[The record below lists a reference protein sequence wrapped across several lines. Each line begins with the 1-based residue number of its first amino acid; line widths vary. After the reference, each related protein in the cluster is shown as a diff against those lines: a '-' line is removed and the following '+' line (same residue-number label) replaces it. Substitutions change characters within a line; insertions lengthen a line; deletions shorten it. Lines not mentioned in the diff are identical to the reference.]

1 MTELAAGFSD
11 AIRNALAVLPE
22 KPGVYLMHDA
32 TGKVIYV
39 GKAVVLKNRV
49 RSYFRKL
56 ASHTPKVKAMVAKI
70 AEIETIVTSSEVEA
84 LILECNLIK
93 KYRPRY
99 NISLKDDKTYPY
111 LKVTVNEE
119 FPRLFVTRRQSRDG
133 AKYYGPYADAGAM
146 HATVKLLRSM
156 FPLRT
161 CRKMNPDR
169 PCLNY
174 HIKRCLAPC
183 AGYVGR
189 TEYQQMIRSV
199 CMVLD
204 GRTTELERDL
214 KQRMQEAADNYAFE
228 EAARLRD
235 QLQAVMR
242 LNESQKAVTNN
253 GGDMDVFGFAQDMTG
268 ACVQIFFVRKGR
280 LIGRDNFFLQNE
292 GDEPGEIMTA
302 FVKQYYN
309 EATFIP
315 REIVLP
321 YLPEAEEQ
329 QLIEM
334 WLAER
339 AERKVELLQPQRGV
353 KRELLKLAADNAVKL
368 LDERLRKGSLSLKND
383 EQAAEELQRALGM
396 TQPLERMDCFDI
408 SHTQGSETVA
418 SMVVFRNGSISKKDY
433 RKYKI
438 VSAEGKPDDFKSMQ
452 EVVYR
457 RYKDYEDLPS
467 LIVIDGGKGQLSSA
481 LEVLH
486 GLGLDDLHVVG
497 LAKREEEI
505 FKPHQSESILLDRDS
520 AALHLIQ
527 RIRDEAHRF
536 AITYHRKLRGKRN
549 LVSVLDHVEG
559 IGPKRRQELWKAFKT
574 LDAMRAASVEE
585 LAQVESMNH
594 AAAQTLYD
602 FFRLDLPEKQ
612 AALQ

>member
-1 MTELAAGFSD
+1 MSEQNQFSD
-11 AIRNALAVLPE
+11 SIKNALAVLPD

-32 TGKVIYV
+32 AGKVIYV

-49 RSYFRKL
+49 RSYFRNL

-99 NISLKDDKTYPY
+99 NIMLKDDKTYPY
-111 LKVTVNEE
+111 LKVTMQDD
-119 FPRLFVTRRQSRDG
+119 FPRLVVTRRQTRDG

-146 HATVKLLRSM
+146 HATVKLLRGM

-183 AGYVGR
+183 AGYVSKA
-189 TEYQQMIRSV
+189 EYSSMIKSV

-204 GRTTELERDL
+204 GRTSELERDL
-214 KQRMQEAADNYAFE
+214 QMRMQEAAENYAFE

-235 QLQAVMR
+235 QLQAVQR
-242 LNESQKAVTNN
+242 LNEQQKAVTSN
-253 GGDMDVFGFAQDMTG
+253 GGDMDIVGYGQDITG
-268 ACVQIFFVRKGR
+268 SCIQIFFVRKGK
-280 LIGRDNFFLQNE
+280 LIGRDNFFLHN
-292 GDEPGEIMTA
+292 DGESETEIVGA
-302 FVKQYYN
+302 FIKQYYN

-315 REIVLP
+315 KELVLP
-321 YLPEAEEQ
+321 LALDDEDSRTIAE
-329 QLIEM
+329 
-334 WLAER
+334 WLTER
-339 AERKVELLQPQRGV
+339 SGRKVELVVPQRGV
-353 KRELLKLAADNAVKL
+353 KKELLKMANDNAEKL
-368 LDERLRKGSLSLKND
+368 LSERLRKGSLSLKND
-383 EQAAEELQRALGM
+383 VEAAEELQHILGIDH
-396 TQPLERMDCFDI
+396 TLERMDCFDI
-408 SHTQGSETVA
+408 SHTQGTETVA

-467 LIVIDGGKGQLSSA
+467 LVVIDGGKGQLSSA
-481 LEVLH
+481 LEVIR
-486 GLGLDDLHVVG
+486 GLGLHDLPVVG
-497 LAKREEEI
+497 LAERNEEI
-505 FKPHQSESILLDRDS
+505 FLPHQSKSIMLDRDS
-520 AALHLIQ
+520 EALHLIQ

-536 AITYHRKLRGKRN
+536 AITFHRKLRTKRN

-559 IGPKRRQELWKAFKT
+559 IGPKRRQALWKAFKT
-574 LDAMRAASVEE
+574 IDAMKAASVEE
-585 LAQVESMNH
+585 LTAVDGMNST
-594 AAAQTLYD
+594 AAQTLYD
-602 FFRLDLPEKQ
+602 FFRLDLPEKKN
-612 AALQ
+612 ALR

>member
-1 MTELAAGFSD
+1 MTELAEGFSES
-11 AIRNALAVLPE
+11 IKNALAVLPD

-32 TGKVIYV
+32 EGKVIYV

-49 RSYFRKL
+49 RSYFRNL
-56 ASHTPKVKAMVAKI
+56 AIHTPKVRAMVAKI

-111 LKVTVNEE
+111 LKVTVQEE
-119 FPRLFVTRRQSRDG
+119 FPRLYATRRLSRDG

-146 HATVKLLRSM
+146 HATVKLLRGM

-161 CRKMNPDR
+161 CRTMNPDR

-183 AGYVGR
+183 AGLVSVQ
-189 TEYQQMIRSV
+189 EYREMIKSV

-204 GRTTELERDL
+204 GRTAELERSL
-214 KQRMQEAADNYAFE
+214 KQRMQAAAEEYAFE

-235 QLQAVMR
+235 QLQAVER

-253 GGDMDVFGFAQDMTG
+253 GGDMDVIGFGQDMTG
-268 ACVQIFFVRKGR
+268 LCLQIFFVRKGK
-280 LIGRDNFFLQNE
+280 LIGRDNFFLQDA
-292 GDEPGEIMTA
+292 GDTPQEVLTA
-302 FVKQYYN
+302 FLKQYYN
-309 EATFIP
+309 EATFVP
-315 REIVLP
+315 KEIVLP
-321 YLPEAEEQ
+321 HLPEE
-329 QLIEM
+329 
-334 WLAER
+334 AER
-339 AERKVELLQPQRGV
+339 ALIEAWLTQKSERRVELLVPQRGV
-353 KRELLKLAADNAVKL
+353 KRELLQLANDNAEKL
-368 LDERLRKGSLSLKND
+368 LEERLRKGSLSLKND
-383 EQAAEELQRALGM
+383 QQAAEELQQALG
-396 TQPLERMDCFDI
+396 LEHSLGRMDCFDI

-418 SMVVFRNGSISKKDY
+418 SMVVFRNGSISKRDY

-457 RYKDYEDLPS
+457 RYKDYEDLPD
-467 LIVIDGGKGQLSSA
+467 LVVIDGGKGQLSSA
-481 LEVLH
+481 LEVIR
-486 GLGLDDLHVVG
+486 GLGLAELPVVG

-505 FKPHQSESILLDRDS
+505 FLPHQSTSIMLDRDS

-574 LDAMRAASVEE
+574 LAAMKAASVEE
-585 LAQVESMNH
+585 LAAVESMNM

-612 AALQ
+612 QALK

>member
-49 RSYFRKL
+49 RSYFRNL

-183 AGYVGR
+183 ASYVGR
-189 TEYQQMIRSV
+189 AEYQQMIRSV

-321 YLPEAEEQ
+321 YLPEADEQ

-339 AERKVELLQPQRGV
+339 AERRVELLKPQRGV

-467 LIVIDGGKGQLSSA
+467 LVVIDGGKGQLSSA

-602 FFRLDLPEKQ
+602 FFRLELPEKQ